1 MFQLLKGKL
10 KKDKMIYNEI
20 IDINKQIEAELKKI
34 ELIINK

>member
-1 MFQLLKGKL
+1 MFQLLKRKL
-10 KKDKMIYNEI
+10 KKDKMIYHEI

>member
-1 MFQLLKGKL
+1 MFQLLKRKL
-10 KKDKMIYNEI
+10 KKNKTIYNEI